1 MSNLPKGSQ
10 DAREPLVLDDAE
22 LTEGRACDLR
32 ES

>member
-1 MSNLPKGSQ
+1 MGNLPKGSQ

-22 LTEGRACDLR
+22 LTDGRACDLR

>member
-10 DAREPLVLDDAE
+10 DAREPLALDDAE